1 MKSPSQ
7 QARSSRRGGPALIL
21 SRFSHEIGGLGRAA
35 LRSGRNGLLFTGT
48 SSTSE
53 SDSMETTGETV
64 GVCSTAP
71 EFGTKAAEDAPAEVR
86 YDAAH
91 HEEFEPA

>member
-1 MKSPSQ
+1 MP
-7 QARSSRRGGPALIL
+7 GLIL

-53 SDSMETTGETV
+53 SDSMEMTGETV
-64 GVCSTAP
+64 GVCSTAS
-71 EFGTKAAEDAPAEVR
+71 EFGTKAAEDAPADVR
-86 YDAAH
+86 RCSA
-91 HEEFEPA
+91 PRGV